1 MKIKC
6 CSTCHQEIDQKDFFL
21 ETRKG
26 KICSDCLVQ
35 AGPVEDDCA
44 HLFKPRDPRGQRAP
58 IRKQTGKIIVVP
70 FKEAL

>member
-1 MKIKC
+1 MKRNR
-6 CSTCHQEIDQKDFFL
+6 CSQCRQEIDQRDFFV

-26 KICSDCLVQ
+26 KICSDCMVK

-44 HLFKPRDPRGQRAP
+44 HLFKPRGPKGHKPQPKKRS
-58 IRKQTGKIIVVP
+58 GKVIALQ